1 MKIAFWLTSVG
12 QVVLLASQYPVD
24 GQVLVGSLLA
34 AVMVA
39 LLWHVRAVLPVH
51 ADMFLIMTAF
61 GGFGMVSFGY
71 GQPSCHHSYA
81 GTVGMLVAS
90 LPPSLLVAR
99 CLQVPGRYW
108 WLLLDTV
115 GMLVGMEVGHRLATG
130 ADPWRMH
137 AAMLVGMNLGMTLR
151 LGVRLLTSRG
161 RDTSASSAVRPLSA

>member
-1 MKIAFWLTSVG
+1 VKIAFWLTSLG
-12 QVVLLASQYPVD
+12 QVALLASQYPVE
-24 GQVLVGSLLA
+24 GQVLAGALLV

-39 LLWHVRAVLPVH
+39 LLWQVRAVLPIH
-51 ADMFLIMTAF
+51 TDMFLIMTAF

-90 LPPSLLVAR
+90 LPPSLLAAR
-99 CLQVPGRYW
+99 CLQGPGRYW
-108 WLLLDTV
+108 YLLLDTV
-115 GMLVGMEVGHRLATG
+115 GMLIGMEVGHRIAIG
-130 ADPWRMH
+130 ADPWLMH

-161 RDTSASSAVRPLSA
+161 RDTSASGAARPLSA